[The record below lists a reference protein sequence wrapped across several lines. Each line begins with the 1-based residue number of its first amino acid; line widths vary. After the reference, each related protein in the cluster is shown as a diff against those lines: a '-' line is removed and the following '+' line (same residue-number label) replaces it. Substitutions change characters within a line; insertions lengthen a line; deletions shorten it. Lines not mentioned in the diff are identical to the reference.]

1 MCMKPLI
8 NKGTKDPGKGNED
21 EPIERFSHTKKKGK
35 HKRAK
40 TTNKTG

>member
-8 NKGTKDPGKGNED
+8 NKGTNDSGKGKDD
-21 EPIERFSHTKKKGK
+21 ELIERFSHTKKKGK

-40 TTNKTG
+40 TGSKDR